1 MADGGLCRG
10 TGGAGGEKGRDR
22 QGKIKAATPNEDDE
36 GDGDATA
43 EVDDDN
49 AVDEARLKAKQ
60 ELGEV
65 KKKLKVKK
73 ATFEA
78 HLNQDVAGL
87 SEAQAA
93 ELLLTILH
101 DDMRAIVERY
111 ITQQRQQIIAAVENW
126 WDKYKVTL
134 TEIEQERD
142 AAARE
147 LRRFLEGLGYV

>member
-1 MADGGLCRG
+1 M
-10 TGGAGGEKGRDR
+10 
-22 QGKIKAATPNEDDE
+22 NE
-36 GDGDATA
+36 G
-43 EVDDDN
+43 
-49 AVDEARLKAKQ
+49 
-60 ELGEV
+60 
-65 KKKLKVKK
+65 
-73 ATFEA
+73 
-78 HLNQDVAGL
+78 VAGL

-142 AAARE
+142 AAAKE